1 MTVSLDTLSSP
12 TLHDPASLLDY
23 FTELADPR
31 REQGRFHRLDEII
44 FISICA
50 VTCGADSWEEIAGYA
65 HSKIDWLQTVLTL
78 PGGVPSHDTFR
89 RVFCLLDPLAFQEC
103 FYAWM
108 TAVMNRRGLT
118 PVPLD
123 PPELKPVAIDGKCQR
138 GSARRNVG
146 QSALHVVS
154 AWSVENHLILT
165 FPTKVLSDSLGR
177 IGRLKRTRGKSVF
190 PMALGSCGHR
200 ITHQLRPIN
209 MNGRSILSETSIL
222 GQVTTDAKSNE
233 ITAIPKLLELLDLE
247 GAVVTIDA
255 MGCKKDIAAKIVGGG
270 GQYVLAVTENQ
281 PHLYEDIERAFD
293 EALDQGEPGV
303 DFTECQTEGPRK
315 GRQETRTCCVITNPK
330 RIRDA
335 GLWTGLTAIVMVISE
350 RVVNGVAGSE
360 TRYFI
365 GSVARTA
372 EEYLRWVRGHWGI
385 ENSLHWVLDVCFRE
399 DDQRH
404 WAGNSAE
411 NLGWIRKL
419 ALCLLKA
426 EKSRSSKGKS
436 IATRRLIAGWKNDYL
451 LTVLA
456 QIPEKSGA

>member
-31 REQGRFHRLDEII
+31 GEQGRFHRLDEII

-50 VTCGADSWEEIAGYA
+50 VTCGADSWEEIASYA

-138 GSARRNVG
+138 GSAGRTVG

-154 AWSVENHLILT
+154 AWSVENHLT
-165 FPTKVLSDSLGR
+165 LGE
-177 IGRLKRTRGKSVF
+177 V
-190 PMALGSCGHR
+190 A
-200 ITHQLRPIN
+200 
-209 MNGRSILSETSIL
+209 
-222 GQVTTDAKSNE
+222 TDAKSNE
-233 ITAIPKLLELLDLE
+233 ITAIPELLELLDLE

-255 MGCKKDIAAKIVGGG
+255 MGCQKDIAAKIVGGG
-270 GQYVLAVTENQ
+270 GQYVLAVKENQ

-330 RIRDA
+330 GIRDA

-372 EEYLRWVRGHWGI
+372 EDTCVGYVVIGGLRTHYTGCWTSVSARMTKGIGRGTARRIWGG
-385 ENSLHWVLDVCFRE
+385 SGSWRCVCSRRRRAVAARE
-399 DDQRH
+399 RVSPP
-404 WAGNSAE
+404 AAS
-411 NLGWIRKL
+411 
-419 ALCLLKA
+419 
-426 EKSRSSKGKS
+426 
-436 IATRRLIAGWKNDYL
+436 
-451 LTVLA
+451 
-456 QIPEKSGA
+456 